1 MLSRLIR
8 SHYGLTLP
16 VMPAVGI
23 AATLARRLSHG
34 IIYTQK
40 LRGGKS
46 IRPLV
51 EVSAAERGDRGHHGA

>member
-40 LRGGKS
+40 LRCGIDIEMPTGAT
-46 IRPLV
+46 
-51 EVSAAERGDRGHHGA
+51 AAAARAFAR

>member
-34 IIYTQK
+34 IIYTQT
-40 LRGGKS
+40 LRGG
-46 IRPLV
+46 IDIEMPTGAT
-51 EVSAAERGDRGHHGA
+51 AAAAGAFAR

>member
-23 AATLARRLSHG
+23 AATLARRLRHG

-40 LRGGKS
+40 LRCGIDIEMPTGAT
-46 IRPLV
+46 
-51 EVSAAERGDRGHHGA
+51 AAAARAFAR